1 LSRVIKLIVTIRAV
15 IVAGLNRDFSKATDQ
30 FRMANLPIP
39 APLSEIDYEQIEGA
53 VMETARGRW
62 FLAEYARRNRN
73 ADTTMLLKA
82 LDRIEASIGG
92 KRSVEPVDRIRF
104 DLIEMSK
111 AISRTKAEIAS
122 IKPDADHH
130 GKFGEASEELD
141 SVVQATEIAT
151 SDILACAERIQEM
164 AWTLREQGVE
174 SEVCDLLDANA
185 TEVYTAC
192 SFQDI
197 TGQRTRKVIQ
207 VLRYL
212 EDRINA
218 MISIWGLDGAMAAE
232 AAEARAVDGDKAL
245 LNGPAKPGHGMD
257 QADVDMVMGPAAATE
272 ARQPRAVPVRAM
284 PAREAYQA
292 APPLQPADEIAAPEE
307 VHDGEIEQPAPR
319 PQTRYPDAVTVEAS
333 AGDTAVIEEPRVEAR
348 PSEAPIVEA
357 PRVEV
362 KAAAVQAVQQDAQE
376 NVVVEPWAPR
386 ATGPL
391 NDSLGPVMA
400 LSADER
406 IALFT

>member
-1 LSRVIKLIVTIRAV
+1 LSQVF
-15 IVAGLNRDFSKATDQ
+15 VAISKAPTDL

-39 APLSEIDYEQIEGA
+39 APLSEVDYEQIEGA

-82 LDRIEASIGG
+82 LERIEATIGG
-92 KRSVEPVDRIRF
+92 KKSVEPVDRIRF

-111 AISRTKAEIAS
+111 AIARTKAEIAS
-122 IKPDADHH
+122 MKPDAGDH

-174 SEVCDLLDANA
+174 GEVCDLLDANA

-192 SFQDI
+192 SFQDL
-197 TGQRTRKVIQ
+197 TGQRTRKVIG

-212 EDRINA
+212 EERINA
-218 MISIWGLDGAMAAE
+218 MIGIWGLDGAMSAE
-232 AAEARAVDGDKAL
+232 AAETRAVDEGKSL

-257 QADVDMVMGPAAATE
+257 QADVDMVMGPAAAARARREAPARKAPMSEAAAPE
-272 ARQPRAVPVRAM
+272 ARI
-284 PAREAYQA
+284 YQA
-292 APPLQPADEIAAPEE
+292 HVEAAAPEHHEYQPAPPLQPIEESHAPAMAYNAYAERPSSRPYAYEADAQVIDAQVIDAEVIEAEVIEAPVVEAKIE
-307 VHDGEIEQPAPR
+307 AKPVEIE
-319 PQTRYPDAVTVEAS
+319 TVRS
-333 AGDTAVIEEPRVEAR
+333 M
-348 PSEAPIVEA
+348 
-357 PRVEV
+357 
-362 KAAAVQAVQQDAQE
+362 
-376 NVVVEPWAPR
+376 PR
-386 ATGPL
+386 ANAPSDAL
-391 NDSLGPVMA
+391 APVMA

>member
-1 LSRVIKLIVTIRAV
+1 
-15 IVAGLNRDFSKATDQ
+15 
-30 FRMANLPIP
+30 MANLPVP
-39 APLSEIDYEQIEGA
+39 SPLNEADYEAIESA

-104 DLIEMSK
+104 DLVEMSK

-122 IKPDADHH
+122 IKPDADDH

-141 SVVQATEIAT
+141 SVVMATEKAT
-151 SDILACAERIQEM
+151 SDILACAERIQEI

-185 TEVYTAC
+185 TEIYTGC

-212 EDRINA
+212 EERINA
-218 MISIWGLDGAMAAE
+218 MIGIWGLDGAMAAE
-232 AAEARAVDGDKAL
+232 AAEQRAVDGDKAL
-245 LNGPAKPGHGMD
+245 LNGPAKPGTGLD
-257 QADVDMVMGPAAATE
+257 QADVDMVMGPAADAH
-272 ARQPRAVPVRAM
+272 RRS
-284 PAREAYQA
+284 A
-292 APPLQPADEIAAPEE
+292 APPLVPSHAPAEPMAPRVAAAHVIEAEVIDTEPVELEARAIDGDVIEAEPVDAEVVEADGVEADVVAAP
-307 VHDGEIEQPAPR
+307 VAAAPAPR
-319 PQTRYPDAVTVEAS
+319 PAS
-333 AGDTAVIEEPRVEAR
+333 DPL
-348 PSEAPIVEA
+348 API
-357 PRVEV
+357 
-362 KAAAVQAVQQDAQE
+362 
-376 NVVVEPWAPR
+376 
-386 ATGPL
+386 
-391 NDSLGPVMA
+391 MA
-400 LSADER
+400 LSAEEK

>member
-1 LSRVIKLIVTIRAV
+1 
-15 IVAGLNRDFSKATDQ
+15 
-30 FRMANLPIP
+30 MANLPVP
-39 APLSEIDYEQIEGA
+39 SPLTEADYEAIEGA

-82 LDRIEASIGG
+82 LDRIEATLSG
-92 KRSVEPVDRIRF
+92 KRTVHPVDRIRF
-104 DLIEMSK
+104 DLVEMSK

-141 SVVQATEIAT
+141 SIVQATETAT
-151 SDILACAERIQEM
+151 SNILACAERIQEI

-185 TEVYTAC
+185 TEIYTAC

-218 MISIWGLDGAMAAE
+218 MIGIWGLDGAMAAE
-232 AAEARAVDGDKAL
+232 AAEQRAVDEDKAL
-245 LNGPAKPGHGMD
+245 LNGPAKPGTGLD
-257 QADVDMVMGPAAATE
+257 QADVDMVMGPAAARH
-272 ARQPRAVPVRAM
+272 A
-284 PAREAYQA
+284 A
-292 APPLQPADEIAAPEE
+292 APPLAPSHRPARLIEAPVIGVRAVEVEVIDAEPVETEVLAARDI
-307 VHDGEIEQPAPR
+307 DGAVIEAEPAAAPAPR
-319 PQTRYPDAVTVEAS
+319 PAS
-333 AGDTAVIEEPRVEAR
+333 DPL
-348 PSEAPIVEA
+348 APIM
-357 PRVEV
+357 
-362 KAAAVQAVQQDAQE
+362 
-376 NVVVEPWAPR
+376 
-386 ATGPL
+386 
-391 NDSLGPVMA
+391 S
-400 LSADER
+400 LSAEEK
-406 IALFT
+406 IALFS

>member
-1 LSRVIKLIVTIRAV
+1 MS
-15 IVAGLNRDFSKATDQ
+15 
-30 FRMANLPIP
+30 NLPVP
-39 APLSEIDYEQIEGA
+39 ASLSEADYEAIEGA

-82 LDRIEASIGG
+82 LDRIEAAMRGE
-92 KRSVEPVDRIRF
+92 RSVQSVERIRF
-104 DLIEMSK
+104 DLVDMSK
-111 AISRTKAEIAS
+111 AIARTKTEIAS

-141 SVVQATEIAT
+141 SVVQATEAAT

-197 TGQRTRKVIQ
+197 TGQRVRKVIA

-212 EDRINA
+212 EERINA
-218 MISIWGLDGAMAAE
+218 MIGIWGLDGAMAAE
-232 AAEARAVDGDKAL
+232 AAEARAVDEGKAL
-245 LNGPAKPGHGMD
+245 LNGPARPGQGLD
-257 QADVDMVMGPAAATE
+257 QDDVDMVMGPAASAPASGPHEDVAAAPHE
-272 ARQPRAVPVRAM
+272 AM
-284 PAREAYQA
+284 T
-292 APPLQPADEIAAPEE
+292 APPLQPVESPAVQSPFAESPAVAAASAE
-307 VHDGEIEQPAPR
+307 APR
-319 PQTRYPDAVTVEAS
+319 AAARMGALALEA
-333 AGDTAVIEEPRVEAR
+333 DVIEAEVVP
-348 PSEAPIVEA
+348 VEA
-357 PRVEV
+357 P
-362 KAAAVQAVQQDAQE
+362 AAETPTPRPASD
-376 NVVVEPWAPR
+376 PLAPI
-386 ATGPL
+386 
-391 NDSLGPVMA
+391 MA
-400 LSADER
+400 LSAEEK